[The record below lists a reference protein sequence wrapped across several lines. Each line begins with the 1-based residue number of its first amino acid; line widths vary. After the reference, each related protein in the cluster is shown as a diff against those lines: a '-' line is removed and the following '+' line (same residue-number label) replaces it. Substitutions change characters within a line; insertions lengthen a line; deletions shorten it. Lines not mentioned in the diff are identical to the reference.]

1 MHRHGGESGIVI
13 TVQQLLL
20 ELISRNAPIVKRQV
34 AVLLQFISQAPHH
47 HRRMVSVSL
56 HPLRNIL
63 LPETLPIH
71 SATGILGEPLVV
83 KLIHHQNAILI
94 AEFQEIL
101 AIWIMRGADMVHS
114 EFLHQFQSL
123 LDGTRIGGSTQGT
136 EGMMVGITLEEHLL
150 AVHQQ
155 ALLWDDFNGAHTKR
169 LLYLVGDVALTV
181 IKRHL
186 GSI

>member
-1 MHRHGGESGIVI
+1 M
-13 TVQQLLL
+13 
-20 ELISRNAPIVKRQV
+20 
-34 AVLLQFISQAPHH
+34 
-47 HRRMVSVSL
+47 
-56 HPLRNIL
+56 
-63 LPETLPIH
+63 PETLPFH
-71 SATGILGEPLVV
+71 SATGILSKPLVV
-83 KLIHHQNAILI
+83 KLIHYQDAILI

-136 EGMMVGITLEEHLL
+136 EGMMIGITLEENLL

-155 ALLWDDFNGAHTKR
+155 ALLWDDFDGAHTKR